1 MSTQTEATEAARA
14 VERPVNPG
22 RQRAAQPSTRVET
35 QVWTGRPSQIANLG
49 AFVWCALLCWL
60 VIPIFVAVWRYLL
73 VRTMR
78 YELTTQRFRVTSG
91 VLARRTDELELY
103 RCKDSEF
110 SQTCSSACSDSPRSR
125 WLRRTSPR
133 RSRLSRASRRT
144 GRGSC
149 AKRSATLSRT
159 CAIGS
164 GSEKSTTLEVASAAP
179 RERSLTSSAS
189 LECADGGSSGGEQLW
204 GHQRLRG

>member
-22 RQRAAQPSTRVET
+22 RQRAAQPSTRVESR
-35 QVWTGRPSQIANLG
+35 VWTGRPSQIANLG

-110 SQTCSSACSDSPRSR
+110 SQTLFQRLFGLATIAMATSDESSPIAVIASIPAC
-125 WLRRTSPR
+125 
-133 RSRLSRASRRT
+133 RA
-144 GRGSC
+144 
-149 AKRSATLSRT
+149 KEL
-159 CAIGS
+159 
-164 GSEKSTTLEVASAAP
+164 
-179 RERSLTSSAS
+179 RERIRNLV
-189 LECADGGSSGGEQLW
+189 ED
-204 GHQRLRG
+204 LRDRKRVREVDYS